1 MGKVKAKLNRSTT
14 KGGVENSRA
23 MRKRIQPREKK
34 VKYNFKIEIEERR
47 F

>member
-23 MRKRIQPREKK
+23 MRKRILPRE
-34 VKYNFKIEIEERR
+34 NR
-47 F
+47 